1 MSLRLGESSE
11 FTQPWAHLTSKLCV
25 SPRIWRWADEKTIK
39 LKPLTNLTKKRN
51 HLVQLHHHNSKNKL
65 LPIKSGCKVL

>member
-1 MSLRLGESSE
+1 MSIL
-11 FTQPWAHLTSKLCV
+11 
-25 SPRIWRWADEKTIK
+25 RIWRTAAEKTIR

-51 HLVQLHHHNSKNKL
+51 HLVLHHSNSKNKL